1 MHQEKETQHWE
12 EALRR
17 QFQTCPQCGQAW
29 LAFGLRENEAYTC
42 RACSHRFTILHNYRS
57 DAAAPHGQKKAPT
70 VK

>member
-29 LAFGLRENEAYTC
+29 LAFGLRENEDYTC